1 MRPSGVDFSALE
13 TAKDAEVR
21 KIVDDLLLRA
31 VDNTIRFMRMAAIQ
45 LRHIAE
51 REPELADELR
61 RIAQKLNDDADELE
75 AQARKPRP

>member
-1 MRPSGVDFSALE
+1 M
-13 TAKDAEVR
+13 
-21 KIVDDLLLRA
+21 DDLLIRA

-61 RIAQKLNDDADELE
+61 RIAEKLDEDGDELE
-75 AQARKPRP
+75 AQSRRTRRL